1 MKNKMVIMVALL
13 LGGCSNLKY
22 PNWQVVQIVDTVDQ
36 QPCELKLRPTELC
49 DDDDC
54 TAWLK
59 KRATIYGANTVVKNE
74 KTGGYFYCAPG
85 ISLYV
90 DPNLFLGWDENG
102 HKKSN
107 TNSGQKKASNDKN
120 ATNSTILNE
129 DTIICETAD
138 PLLTTGNDFIKNVE
152 NNKFTG
158 TFLFDGITTRL
169 ESIKN
174 SIFESQLSN
183 ITQSTHDIGVY
194 SYAERDRRD
203 MAREQNQL
211 SKEAQSTKEIEDLS
225 KFLKSCTVNKEAQH
239 VEIIESKPI
248 SKVAKIKVKLNDGF
262 YELWTYDAHLT
273 LPGRKN
279 AVLTTVNKDKNAP
292 MSEEDCI
299 NRKRYNSM
307 LVCPTK

>member
-1 MKNKMVIMVALL
+1 MKNKMVIAAAVIMM
-13 LGGCSNLKY
+13 GGCANLKY

-36 QPCELKLRPTELC
+36 QPCELKLRPTEFC
-49 DDDDC
+49 DDNDC
-54 TAWLK
+54 TSWLK

-169 ESIKN
+169 KSIKN
-174 SIFESQLSN
+174 SIFESRLSN

-194 SYAERDRRD
+194 SYAERDSRD
-203 MAREQNQL
+203 LAR
-211 SKEAQSTKEIEDLS
+211 KENEYYEKAESTKIIEKYDD
-225 KFLKSCTVNKEAQH
+225 FLKSCTVNKEAQP
-239 VEIIESKPI
+239 VEVIERKPI
-248 SKVAKIKVKLNDGF
+248 SKVARIKVKLNDSF
-262 YELWTYDAHLT
+262 YEFWTYESHLT
-273 LPGRKN
+273 FK
-279 AVLTTVNKDKNAP
+279 K
-292 MSEEDCI
+292 
-299 NRKRYNSM
+299 
-307 LVCPTK
+307 